1 MVKKYM
7 GILAKRE
14 MFLRFIG
21 ASIFLLGLII
31 SIILD
36 IYLIETFISFIALV
50 LIIILLFS
58 FILCLK
64 FELRFIRENYTIS
77 SLSIVIFLIILMT
90 IGFIY
95 SFLKS
100 RNLVFLFISSSNI
113 LIIISWHYSL
123 ALYKKKK
130 LISIVG
136 YILYSTITL
145 FLRLRRH
152 YSQIGLI
159 LSFLPLILITC
170 GMLVI
175 LITEIRMKR
184 KGLLNYL

>member
-1 MVKKYM
+1 M

-14 MFLRFIG
+14 FFLRVIG
-21 ASIFLLGLII
+21 AFIILLGMII
-31 SIILD
+31 SIIFDFFILND
-36 IYLIETFISFIALV
+36 ILVFMYSFLTV
-50 LIIILLFS
+50 LILFS

-77 SLSIVIFLIILMT
+77 SISIFICLIILLT

-95 SFLKS
+95 SFIKS
-100 RNLVFLFISSSNI
+100 VGIVYLFITSSNI

-136 YILYSTITL
+136 YILYSTITI
-145 FLRLRRH
+145 FLRLRM
-152 YSQIGLI
+152 YYTQIGLI
-159 LSFLPLILITC
+159 LSYLPLILITC
-170 GMLVI
+170 GILVI